1 MINETIKTIQERRSI
16 RAFSGE
22 SVAEEDLDLVLRSV
36 QNAPNSMGAQQTS
49 LIVIR
54 DKERIQQMAKITGGQ
69 PQVAAA
75 DVFIVV
81 VVDYNRTNIAVEKTG
96 NIQAIHKTMEGQ
108 LAGAVD
114 AGIYVALLDIAIQSL
129 GYGATIIGG
138 LRDQPI
144 EAIEM
149 MGLPEMTYPI
159 VGITMGV
166 KKKDDQTSLRPR
178 VPFDSFCMDE
188 VYDNEKV
195 KQGVDQHDIDMEKF
209 WCEQGQKAPN
219 YSQAAANIYK
229 QLYYPNTKPSLEKQK
244 LGFE

>member
-54 DKERIQQMAKITGGQ
+54 DKERIQQIAKITGGQ

-96 NIQAIHKTMEGQ
+96 NTQAIHKTMEGQ

-138 LRDQPI
+138 LRDQPM

-209 WCEQGQKAPN
+209 WCDQGQEAPN